1 MSMRYLAR
9 IALALTCVLIISEDL
24 IADHPTLS
32 LGESNASPLTTI
44 SAIPLDAGQSAF
56 GFQQQMIFND
66 ELTDAELESSSDLG
80 EDVHS
85 VESVYSTSFGGA
97 FGITDNLTFGFQ
109 LPYVSRQN
117 IREAHHEDE
126 GFDEGHGDPV
136 DEHHDD
142 APGHEEAV
150 EQLGD
155 SSGMGDTTF
164 YGQYRFWNSANED
177 VNAALLFGIKTPTG
191 RTNAMSVEGERFE
204 TELQPGSGSWD
215 LFTGLAASRSA
226 GRVGFD
232 TNILYTF
239 ANEGSQNTTLGDVFN
254 YNFAL
259 SFHARGKKTDQHAH
273 PDEKAHEHT
282 DTVLDFIFELN
293 GDWREKV
300 EKPGGTDNNTGG
312 NIIYLSAATRA
323 SWGRGWSAYFS
334 AGVPV
339 LKDLNGIQSEPKAR
353 LLFGISKG
361 F

>member
-1 MSMRYLAR
+1 MNVRHLAR
-9 IALALTCVLIISEDL
+9 IAMALICVLIISEDL
-24 IADHPTLS
+24 VADHPTLS
-32 LGESNASPLTTI
+32 LGEGNASPLTTI
-44 SAIPLDAGQSAF
+44 SAVPLRAGQSAF

-66 ELTDAELESSSDLG
+66 ELTDAELKSSSELG

-97 FGITDNLTFGFQ
+97 IGITDNLTFGFQ

-126 GFDEGHGDPV
+126 GLDEGHGDPV
-136 DEHHDD
+136 EEHHDD
-142 APGHEEAV
+142 APGHEEPV

-155 SSGMGDTTF
+155 ASGIGDTTF
-164 YGQYRFWNSANED
+164 YGQYRFWNNANEE

-191 RTNAMSVEGERFE
+191 RTDAKSVEGERFE

-259 SFHARGKKTDQHAH
+259 SVHARGNETDQHAH
-273 PDEKAHEHT
+273 LDEKAHEHS
-282 DTVLDFIFELN
+282 DTVWDFIFELN

-353 LLFGISKG
+353 VLFGISKG